1 MDSLNSLPTVIKCIL
16 TQTCTDTM
24 KNGLKNAKKEI
35 AESTQYFV
43 AKSMASMAKE
53 IQSKN
58 EELKSM
64 ARNFKKLEADVKAL
78 HLRVAFEGNKSI
90 SELTPVTPV
99 KPVARKPE
107 IIPIDHTQD
116 QSDSDDDDSP
126 TPAPTNDGWITRG
139 FKTPENAIKFVVPT
153 SNDPVGLKME
163 SFKVGSTNFC
173 SIEATKSWKG
183 EKFPKDCYVTH
194 MNDEDCTALNINHL
208 ENKFNKLV
216 VTGLTLCLQK
226 FNSAQIRSISKQ
238 REKDVQLKRERL
250 WEKYKVL
257 FSSEYRAKNKNKH
270 FRYRPDCQSCSAS
283 RSVEVLSGLIAASCK
298 LISEKLSEKNDEDK
312 LFEKM
317 RDAEN
322 SDWETMMAKVEGREI
337 DLSGDDSDDEEIMSY
352 KPPADFT
359 PSKKRKHDSNTEGGS
374 SSKKQKMSLR
384 EEFIA
389 AGNPGVVFDSLR
401 GKMSEEQ
408 LRGIY
413 KF

>member
-1 MDSLNSLPTVIKCIL
+1 MESLNSLPAVLKCIL

-24 KNGLKNAKKEI
+24 KDGLKNAKKEI

-58 EELKSM
+58 NELKSM
-64 ARNFKKLEADVKAL
+64 ARNFIKLEESVKAL
-78 HLRVAFEGNKSI
+78 HLRVAFEGNKSL
-90 SELTPVTPV
+90 SQLTPVTPV
-99 KPVARKPE
+99 KPNPE
-107 IIPIDHTQD
+107 IIPIDQTQD
-116 QSDSDDDDSP
+116 QSCSDSDDDTSP
-126 TPAPTNDGWITRG
+126 TPAPTNDWIARG
-139 FKTPENAIKFVVPT
+139 FEPPENAIKFVIPA
-153 SNDPVGLKME
+153 SNDIVGLKME
-163 SFKVGSTNFC
+163 SFKVGSANFC

-194 MNDEDCTALNINHL
+194 MNDEDCTALNIHHL

-216 VTGLTLCLQK
+216 VTGLTLYLQK

-250 WEKYKVL
+250 WEKYNVL
-257 FSSEYRAKNKNKH
+257 FSSEYRGKNKNKH
-270 FRYRPDCQSCSAS
+270 FRYRPDCQSCSAT
-283 RSVEVLSGLIAASCK
+283 RSVEVLSGLITARCK

-337 DLSGDDSDDEEIMSY
+337 DLSGDDSDDEEIMNIVQVE
-352 KPPADFT
+352 
-359 PSKKRKHDSNTEGGS
+359 SKKRKAS
-374 SSKKQKMSLR
+374 SSSSAPAPKKKKLSLR
-384 EEFIA
+384 EEFLA
-389 AGNPGVVFDSLR
+389 AGHPEIIFDSLS

-408 LRGIY
+408 LRAIY